1 MPAVI
6 DLCLSGMGALDG
18 GRVELRHL
26 RAFEAV
32 ARLKSFTHAADELS
46 ITQPALSRT
55 VQQLEDALGVTLLD
69 RSSRH
74 VETTQAGRT
83 FLDHVERALAEL
95 ELGFGAVRRQ
105 ASIRLGFS
113 WLLPDPWAQ
122 DTVASF
128 ERATGTSVRLI
139 RTDDALTA
147 VQQGKVDVAVVR
159 GRVASTAV
167 RAVHL
172 FNESRVAV
180 CSVHSALAELPE
192 LAWAEVPRW
201 PLVVNTA
208 SGTTGPWS
216 WPAGEGPEKIV
227 ETTNFDEWIESVAAD
242 RGIGVI
248 PDVAVR
254 RNVHPGVRFIA
265 LRGAP
270 ESPVSL
276 AFLPRARNAVL
287 RRFVE
292 AALKSA
298 Q

>member
-1 MPAVI
+1 
-6 DLCLSGMGALDG
+6 MGVLDG

-32 ARLKSFTHAADELS
+32 ARLQSFTRAADELA

-55 VQQLEDALGVTLLD
+55 IQQLEDALGVTLLD

-74 VETTQAGRT
+74 VEMTPAGRT
-83 FLDHVERALAEL
+83 FFDHVERVLAEL
-95 ELGFGAVRRQ
+95 ERGADAVRRQ

-122 DTVASF
+122 DTVARF
-128 ERATGTSVRLI
+128 ERATGTTVSLI
-139 RTDDALTA
+139 RTDDALAA
-147 VQQGKVDVAVVR
+147 VQQGRVNIAVVR
-159 GRVASTAV
+159 GQVTSTAV
-167 RAVHL
+167 RVVHL

-180 CSVHSALAELPE
+180 CSVHSRLARRSELD
-192 LAWAEVPRW
+192 WAQVPQW
-201 PLVVNTA
+201 PLVVNVS

-216 WPAGEGPEKIV
+216 WPPGEGPQTVV
-227 ETTNFDEWIESVAAD
+227 ETSNFDEWIESVAAD

-254 RNVHPGVRFIA
+254 RNIHPGVRFIP
-265 LRGAP
+265 LNGAP
-270 ESPVSL
+270 QSEVSL
-276 AFLPRARNAVL
+276 AFLPRARNAEL

-292 AALKSA
+292 AAVASA
-298 Q
+298 AECDS

>member
-1 MPAVI
+1 
-6 DLCLSGMGALDG
+6 MGTLDS

-26 RAFEAV
+26 RVFEAV
-32 ARLKSFTHAADELS
+32 ARLKSFTQAADELS

-95 ELGFGAVRRQ
+95 ERGFGAVRRQ

-122 DTVASF
+122 DTVARF
-128 ERATGTSVRLI
+128 ERATGTAVTLI
-139 RTDDALTA
+139 RADDALGA

-159 GRVASTAV
+159 GQVTSTAV
-167 RAVHL
+167 RVVHL

-180 CSVHSALAELPE
+180 CSVHSALAGRSELD
-192 LAWAEVPRW
+192 WAEVPRW

-216 WPAGEGPEKIV
+216 WPAGEGPETVV
-227 ETTNFDEWIESVAAD
+227 ETRNFDEWIESVAAD

-254 RNVHPGVRFIA
+254 RNIHPGVRFIA
-265 LRGAP
+265 LRRAP

-298 Q
+298 P